1 MTATSSSS
9 NRLRYEFRGEGS
21 QPVALLHGF
30 MGSGRNLS
38 SLARRWAD
46 RQSELRILIPDLTG
60 HGGSPSLPEPPQLED
75 LARDLIALLLATFG
89 SKPAKLVGHSMGG
102 RVALLA
108 RILAPERVSAVTLI
122 DIGPSPMDRPAGEL
136 DPVVSALVSAP
147 SSGPSRDVFRRH
159 FSEAGIGTALTDWL
173 LMNLARTD
181 SGELAWR
188 IDRSALGRL
197 EVNSRDLDLWP
208 AVAMG
213 PTVCVRGGRSPF
225 VGDTD
230 AGRLEAEGVEVHTI
244 PKAGHFVHVDAQPE
258 LVDVLCGASTAA

>member
-1 MTATSSSS
+1 MSTTSASS
-9 NRLRYEFRGEGS
+9 NLLRHEFRGEGS

-46 RQSELRILIPDLTG
+46 RQPGLRILIPDLTG
-60 HGGSPSLPEPPQLED
+60 HGGSPALPEPPQLEN
-75 LARDLIALLLATFG
+75 LARDLIALLLETFG
-89 SKPAKLVGHSMGG
+89 SEPVTLVGHSMGG

-108 RILAPERVSAVTLI
+108 RILAPERVRAVTLI

-136 DPVVSALVSAP
+136 DPVVSALLSAP
-147 SSGPSRDVFRRH
+147 SSGPSRDVFRLH

-188 IDRSALGRL
+188 IDRGALGRL
-197 EVNSRDLDLWP
+197 EVNSRNLDLWP
-208 AVAMG
+208 SVALG

-225 VGDTD
+225 VGESD
-230 AGRLEAEGVEVHTI
+230 ATRLKAEGVELHTI
-244 PKAGHFVHVDAQPE
+244 PEAGHFVHVDAQPE
-258 LVDVLCGASTAA
+258 LVDILCVDSTTP